1 MAGDDIAASDGRD
14 TLAVTRGSQPEAMND
29 TPIHQLQIIP
39 VVECPWCQG
48 WTEVADDAATI
59 RCDACGIETELAPG
73 ERISLPAAA

>member
-1 MAGDDIAASDGRD
+1 
-14 TLAVTRGSQPEAMND
+14 MNE

-59 RCDACGIETELAPG
+59 RCDACGIETELAPA
-73 ERISLPAAA
+73 ERIALTAAA